1 MEYRVRGWVLNGEA
15 GVEIHAEG
23 DAAEMTAFVERL
35 RGDPPAAARVSQFEV
50 RRRSSRWDSPIF
62 RFGIAASEAAPTVR
76 ISPDLAVCGDCLAE
90 LLDPANRR
98 FEYPYINCTNCGPRY
113 SIVERL
119 PYDRANTTMAA
130 WSMCPTMS
138 ARI

>member
-1 MEYRVRGWVLNGEA
+1 MEYGVAGWVLNGEA

-23 DAAEMTAFVERL
+23 DAAEIDGVCRAVARRSA
-35 RGDPPAAARVSQFEV
+35 RGSADCGIRD
-50 RRRSSRWDSPIF
+50 RRRSSRWDLPILK
-62 RFGIAASEAAPTVR
+62 FGIAAASSAPTVR

-113 SIVERL
+113 SIIERL
-119 PYDRANTTMAA
+119 PYDRANTTMVGLVDL
-130 WSMCPTMS
+130 SRVS